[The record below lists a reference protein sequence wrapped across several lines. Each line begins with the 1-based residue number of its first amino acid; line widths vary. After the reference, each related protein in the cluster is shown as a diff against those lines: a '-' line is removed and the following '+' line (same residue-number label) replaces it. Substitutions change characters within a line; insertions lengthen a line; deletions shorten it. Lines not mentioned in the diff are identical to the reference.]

1 VKAAAAQ
8 RLDRNMA
15 NEIFVMTVRPQA
27 RSTQTLCELLIG
39 LGLIKV
45 KPD

>member
-1 VKAAAAQ
+1 
-8 RLDRNMA
+8 MA
-15 NEIFVMTVRPQA
+15 NEIFAMTVRPQA
-27 RSTQTLCELLIG
+27 RSTQTLCELLID